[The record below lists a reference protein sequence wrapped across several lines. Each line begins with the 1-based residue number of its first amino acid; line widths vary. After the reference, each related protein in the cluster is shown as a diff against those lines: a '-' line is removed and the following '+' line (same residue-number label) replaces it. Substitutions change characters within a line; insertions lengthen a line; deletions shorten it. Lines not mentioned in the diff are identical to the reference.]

1 MSYPRWMV
9 ALPIIASLASNT
21 EIANGADD
29 AWSDIKKSIYQDRPI
44 ATASNSSLALYAP
57 AQAADGAM
65 VPVSIHV
72 PPAVAA
78 KSARLTIIIDRNPA
92 PVAAVIK
99 FGEGWRRGGNIGDR
113 IFATRLRIDSF
124 SIVRAVLETDEGHLL
139 MAEKFVAGA
148 GGCSALPSKD
158 PDAVLAD
165 MGRSKLTATSHATR
179 EPEWREGVVM
189 IRHPNF
195 TGMQLNPETGK
206 YTPARYLSDIVIG
219 DGQQTMFEVEGSI
232 SLSEDPNFRFTY
244 SGTTNHLEMRAVDS
258 DGLKITGTTADA
270 PS

>member
-1 MSYPRWMV
+1 MSSYARSLV
-9 ALPIIASLASNT
+9 AFLIVATLASSAHT
-21 EIANGADD
+21 AGAGD
-29 AWSDIKKSIYQDRPI
+29 AWTDIRKSVFRDRDVAP
-44 ATASNSSLALYAP
+44 ASMSSLALYAP
-57 AQAADGAM
+57 AQAPDGAM

-72 PPAVAA
+72 PPSIAA

-124 SIVRAVLETDEGHLL
+124 SIVRAVLETDDGQLL
-139 MAEKFVAGA
+139 MAQKFVAGA

-158 PDAVLAD
+158 PDAVLAE
-165 MGRSKLTATSHATR
+165 MGRSKLTATAHTSR
-179 EPEWREGVVM
+179 DPEWREGVVM

-195 TGMQLNPETGK
+195 TGMQLNPATGQF
-206 YTPARYLSDIVIG
+206 TPARYLSDIVVG
-219 DGQQTMFEVEGSI
+219 DGQLTLFEVEGSI

-244 SGTTNHLEMRAVDS
+244 SGTTNHLEMRAEDS
-258 DGLKITGTTADA
+258 DGLKMSGATADA